1 MRKVLIYNSWKDKAP
16 FGALK
21 VNQEPRINVYLNEGY
36 NVSNIRLVLFRDNQ
50 EVYRYDLQR
59 EDDRKYSILVDQLKE
74 KGIYFY
80 YFEVNVEINGNFETL
95 FYGKSKENGQAC
107 EYRYEDINKYQITV
121 YEDYK
126 VPSWY
131 KEGIMYQIFVDRFNN
146 GNRNKKINNP
156 KENSFIYGNW
166 NDTPKYIRDKDG
178 GIARWDFYVG
188 NLKGITEKL
197 TYLKKLGVS
206 IIYLNPIFESASN
219 HKYSTGDF
227 EKIDPMFG
235 DEEIFAELIEK
246 AEQKGIKI
254 ILDGVF
260 SHTGADSKYF
270 NKYGNYDSV
279 GAYQSTDSKYSSWFK
294 FKNYPHE

>member
-21 VNQEPRINVYLNEGY
+21 VNQEPRINVYSNEGY

-131 KEGIMYQIFVDRFNN
+131 KEGIM
-146 GNRNKKINNP
+146 
-156 KENSFIYGNW
+156 
-166 NDTPKYIRDKDG
+166 
-178 GIARWDFYVG
+178 
-188 NLKGITEKL
+188 
-197 TYLKKLGVS
+197 
-206 IIYLNPIFESASN
+206 
-219 HKYSTGDF
+219 
-227 EKIDPMFG
+227 
-235 DEEIFAELIEK
+235 
-246 AEQKGIKI
+246 
-254 ILDGVF
+254 
-260 SHTGADSKYF
+260 
-270 NKYGNYDSV
+270 
-279 GAYQSTDSKYSSWFK
+279 
-294 FKNYPHE
+294 